1 MAGRYN
7 QSYRNKQKVREGP
20 ISVIQIDGL
29 VSINRN
35 EKRTLVIT
43 NWEMK
48 TKLIIF
54 IYTANRSFCESSNM
68 HKKRFSRKPKCK
80 AFCWAW

>member
-29 VSINRN
+29 VSTKLN

-43 NWEMK
+43 N
-48 TKLIIF
+48 
-54 IYTANRSFCESSNM
+54 
-68 HKKRFSRKPKCK
+68 
-80 AFCWAW
+80 